1 MNAWCNA
8 IVTLFQLAESPE
20 VPLRGFKL
28 RLCTESHVLQLAG
41 SLLVV
46 LLDNV
51 FHLARF
57 LGIPVLVKEPCG

>member
-8 IVTLFQLAESPE
+8 IVTLFQLAESHE
-20 VPLRGFKL
+20 VPMRGFK
-28 RLCTESHVLQLAG
+28 SHVLQLAG

>member
-8 IVTLFQLAESPE
+8 IVTLFQLAES
-20 VPLRGFKL
+20 R
-28 RLCTESHVLQLAG
+28 VLQLAG
-41 SLLVV
+41 SLHVALP
-46 LLDNV
+46 DNV